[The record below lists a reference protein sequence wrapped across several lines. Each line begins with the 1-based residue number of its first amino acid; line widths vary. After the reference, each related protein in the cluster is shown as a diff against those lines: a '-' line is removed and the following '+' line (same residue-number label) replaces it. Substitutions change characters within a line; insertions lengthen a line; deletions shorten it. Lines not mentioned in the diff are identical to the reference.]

1 MKKIRKI
8 SKKAQV
14 SSLMTITI
22 PRLLF
27 LVIVLF
33 SVVFLIR
40 QFVVSNLN
48 VQDVQAEVFI
58 DRVLYSPNGILYFDS
73 GPQRAVPG
81 LIDQSRLKTEVLD
94 SLMDYKNNN
103 FIAANITL
111 FDTKNNIVSSA
122 AYNKESYLN
131 WNPIAL
137 SRLQGSGGVKRTTKT
152 ILVNYMDSGLHQ
164 GYLRFEV
171 LMPGN

>member
-1 MKKIRKI
+1 MPLIFMY
-8 SKKAQV
+8 A
-14 SSLMTITI
+14 SSVTVMVFTAMFKLMFKLI
-22 PRLLF
+22 F
-27 LVIVLF
+27 KF
-33 SVVFLIR
+33 CVVFLIR

-81 LIDQSRLKTEVLD
+81 LIDTSKLKTEVLD

-111 FDTKNNIVSSA
+111 F
-122 AYNKESYLN
+122 
-131 WNPIAL
+131 
-137 SRLQGSGGVKRTTKT
+137 G
-152 ILVNYMDSGLHQ
+152 
-164 GYLRFEV
+164 
-171 LMPGN
+171 

>member
-1 MKKIRKI
+1 MQKIHRKG
-8 SKKAQV
+8 QV
-14 SSLMTITI
+14 STLMTITI

-27 LVIVLF
+27 LIIVLF

-40 QFVVSNLN
+40 QFVVNNLN

-58 DRVLYSPNGILYFDS
+58 DRVLYSPNGIIYYDNS
-73 GPQRAVPG
+73 VQRAVPG
-81 LIDQSRLKTEVLD
+81 IIDPLKLNSD
-94 SLMDYKNNN
+94 SLNSLADYKNSN

-111 FDTKNNIVSSA
+111 YDDKNNVVSSA

-137 SRLQGSGGVKRTTKT
+137 SRLQGAGGVKRTTKT
-152 ILVNYMDSGLHQ
+152 ILVNYIDTKLHQ